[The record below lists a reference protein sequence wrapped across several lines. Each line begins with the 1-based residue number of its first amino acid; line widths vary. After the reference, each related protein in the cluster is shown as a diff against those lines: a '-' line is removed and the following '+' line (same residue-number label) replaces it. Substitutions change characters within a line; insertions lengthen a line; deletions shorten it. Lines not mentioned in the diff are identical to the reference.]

1 MATLIGYCIKLAE
14 HCIAQ
19 WVSAR
24 PRLALI
30 PVRKDDTA
38 TRKQNAFV
46 SSARRHYRR

>member
-24 PRLALI
+24 PHLALI
-30 PVRKDDTA
+30 PIRKNEIT

-46 SSARRHYRR
+46 SSARRLNRR

>member
-24 PRLALI
+24 PRLVLI
-30 PVRKDDTA
+30 PIRKDEIT
-38 TRKQNAFV
+38 TRKQTVFV
-46 SSARRHYRR
+46 SSARHHNRR

>member
-1 MATLIGYCIKLAE
+1 MTTLIGHCIKLAE

-24 PRLALI
+24 PRLMLI
-30 PVRKDDTA
+30 PVRKDDT